1 MAARFARRQKV
12 EVGGKFLT
20 AGGKPF
26 FLRGVTY
33 GPFAPQPDG
42 SEYKTP
48 AVVDRDFARMA
59 AGGFN
64 TVRTYTV
71 PPTWL
76 LDIAYSYG
84 LRVFIGVPWEQ
95 HVTFLDTKAQRRSI
109 VKRVEQAVAACSAS
123 SGGAR
128 LRRRQRDPG
137 SDGSLVRPRPHR
149 AVRALPLRRGEERG
163 SERPRHLRQLS
174 RPPSTS
180 ISPFSTS

>member
-1 MAARFARRQKV
+1 MTRSVHPWPVAVEPQPQVEARPSSELVPWQRASLDGEKV

-48 AVVDRDFARMA
+48 AMVDRDFARMA

-76 LDIAYSYG
+76 LDIAYSCG
-84 LRVFIGVPWEQ
+84 LRVLIVPAGTW
-95 HVTFLDTKAQRRSI
+95 I
-109 VKRVEQAVAACSAS
+109 
-123 SGGAR
+123 
-128 LRRRQRDPG
+128 
-137 SDGSLVRPRPHR
+137 
-149 AVRALPLRRGEERG
+149 
-163 SERPRHLRQLS
+163 
-174 RPPSTS
+174 
-180 ISPFSTS
+180 